1 VIENLHEVEARY
13 ERLTQELSDSDV
25 IADMER
31 FQRLARDHSEL
42 EPLVAK
48 FREYRVGERQLAE
61 ARALTHD
68 SDPEV
73 REMAEEEVR
82 GLADRLEEI
91 QRGLTLMLLPRD
103 PNDEKDTM
111 VEIRAGTGGEEAA
124 LFAADLLR
132 MYTRYAER
140 MGWNAE
146 ILSATQS
153 GTHGYREVVLEI
165 KGKGAYSH
173 LKFEGGPHRVQ
184 RVPETESSGRIHT
197 SAATVAVMP
206 EVEDVEVDIRQADCD
221 WDVFL
226 SSSAGG
232 QNVQKNSTAVRL
244 THKPSGIVV
253 QCQDQR
259 SQLQNKEKAMRMLRA
274 RLYDR
279 MLAERDRETSAARRS
294 QVASGDRSDKIRTY
308 NFPQGRITDHRIGL
322 TLYRLEGMLDGDI
335 SDLIEALRTADE
347 TERLA
352 HASADGTNGHNGR

>member
-1 VIENLHEVEARY
+1 VIENLHEIESRY
-13 ERLTQELSDSDV
+13 ERLTQELSDSEV

-61 ARALTHD
+61 ARTLTHD

-82 GLADRLEEI
+82 GLADRLEET
-91 QRGLTLMLLPRD
+91 QRQLTRMLLPRD
-103 PNDEKDTM
+103 PNDEKDTF

-140 MGWNAE
+140 MGWKAE
-146 ILSATQS
+146 IASATES
-153 GTHGYREVVLEI
+153 GIGGYREVVLEI

-173 LKFEGGPHRVQ
+173 LKFEGGAHRVQ

-206 EVEDVEVDIRQADCD
+206 EVADVEVDIREDDCH
-221 WDVFL
+221 WDVFR

-253 QCQDQR
+253 QCQDER
-259 SQLQNKEKAMRMLRA
+259 SQLQNKEKAKAMLRS
-274 RLYDR
+274 RLYER
-279 MLAERDRETSAARRS
+279 MQAKQDRETSAARRT

-335 SDLIEALRTADE
+335 NDLIEALRTADE
-347 TERLA
+347 TERLSR
-352 HASADGTNGHNGR
+352 ASADSTNGR